1 MRVRVRVRGHGA
13 ACHVLSPEHH
23 GGHLVRV
30 RVRVRIRVWVR
41 VRIRVWVRVRVR
53 GRVRVR
59 VRVRDRISVR
69 VRLRLRVR
77 FGTAATSPTR
87 QRWSASPEASQCDA
101 VTGAA
106 LAVIVKGESITQAP
120 CTPRSAPRT
129 CTLYAPQT
137 EMQNSTNTAPSG
149 RSRSEGVTFCLPRKV
164 TWGELMT

>member
-1 MRVRVRVRGHGA
+1 MIA
-13 ACHVLSPEHH
+13 AREAVGLPPADAEVDCTEEEDECIVWSPTRP
-23 GGHLVRV
+23 GSGLA
-30 RVRVRIRVWVR
+30 
-41 VRIRVWVRVRVR
+41 R
-53 GRVRVR
+53 GRVR
-59 VRVRDRISVR
+59 VR

-137 EMQNSTNTAPSG
+137 EMQNSTNTAPSA